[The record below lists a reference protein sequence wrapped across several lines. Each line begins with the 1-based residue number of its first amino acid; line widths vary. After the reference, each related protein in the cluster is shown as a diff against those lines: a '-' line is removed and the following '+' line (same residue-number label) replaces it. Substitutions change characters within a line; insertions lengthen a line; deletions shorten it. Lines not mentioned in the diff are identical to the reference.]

1 MQILNKG
8 NVEDLFKE
16 ISKCNQVEAIAL
28 GGSRASGKYDDN
40 SDYDVYV
47 YVKENIPKD
56 IRMNI
61 LSKYCCKMEIENHY
75 WEVEDNCT
83 LNSNT
88 DIDIIYRNIEDFD
101 LTIGNVVQ
109 KNIANNG
116 YTTCL
121 WHNLNTCK
129 VLYDKNDKLKELKR
143 KYNIVYPNKLSH
155 NIINKNR
162 KLLNGV
168 LPSYDM
174 QIKKAIKRNDKV
186 SINHRITEFLAS
198 YFDIIF
204 AINKVSHPGE
214 KRLIQQCIDLC
225 EILPIDFEENINDLF
240 ENMFNE
246 DCNLIIEK
254 IIKNLDKIIE

>member
-1 MQILNKG
+1 MNKVK
-8 NVEDLFKE
+8 VEDLFKD
-16 ISKCNQVEAIAL
+16 ISKWNQVEAIAL
-28 GGSRASGKYDDN
+28 GGSRAGGKYDDN

-56 IRMNI
+56 IRMNV
-61 LSKYCCKMEIENHY
+61 LSKYCCKIEIENHY

-88 DIDIIYRNIEDFD
+88 DIDIIYRNIEYFD
-101 LTIGNVVQ
+101 VTISNVVG

-121 WHNLNTCK
+121 WHNLISCK
-129 VLYDKNDKLKELKR
+129 VLYDKNGKLNELKR
-143 KYNIVYPNKLSH
+143 KYNITYPDKLRD
-155 NIINKNR
+155 NIISKNR

-168 LPSYDM
+168 IPSYDM

-186 SINHRITEFLAS
+186 SINHRITEFLVS

-204 AINKVSHPGE
+204 AINKLSHPGE

-225 EILPIDFEENINDLF
+225 EILPIDFEENINELF

-246 DCNLIIEK
+246 DCNLIVER

>member
-1 MQILNKG
+1 MNKG

-47 YVKENIPKD
+47 YIKENIPKET
-56 IRMNI
+56 RMNI

-88 DIDIIYRNIEDFD
+88 DIDIIYRNIDDFD
-101 LTIGNVVQ
+101 LTISNVAQ

-121 WHNLNTCK
+121 CHNLNMCK
-129 VLYDKNDKLKELKR
+129 VLYDKNGKLKELKR
-143 KYNIVYPNKLSH
+143 KYSITYPDKLRD
-155 NIINKNR
+155 NIISKNR

-204 AINKVSHPGE
+204 AINKVNHPGE
-214 KRLIQQCIDLC
+214 KKLIQQCIDLC
-225 EILPIDFEENINDLF
+225 EILPTDFEENINNLF

-246 DCNLIIEK
+246 DCNLIIER
-254 IIKNLDKIIE
+254 IIKNLDKIIEQ